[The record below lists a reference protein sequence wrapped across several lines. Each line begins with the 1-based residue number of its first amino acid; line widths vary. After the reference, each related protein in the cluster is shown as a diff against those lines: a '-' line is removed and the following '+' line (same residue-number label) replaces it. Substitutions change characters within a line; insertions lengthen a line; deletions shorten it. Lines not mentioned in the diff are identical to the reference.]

1 VLLRPGLLADVEI
14 IVDKIPDA
22 ISIPNQ
28 ALLEKDGRQYVYVQN
43 TKDNRFE
50 ERTVKLAKRSESVMV
65 IAEGLKPG
73 EIVALGDPTAAK
85 KDKKDKSPAA
95 SKSIMPSGAGKG
107 N

>member
-1 VLLRPGLLADVEI
+1 M
-14 IVDKIPDA
+14 
-22 ISIPNQ
+22 
-28 ALLEKDGRQYVYVQN
+28 QN

-65 IAEGLKPG
+65 IADGLKPG
-73 EIVALGDPTAAK
+73 EIVALGDPTVTK
-85 KDKKDKSPAA
+85 KDKKDKSPGA